1 MGRINKEPGSRGG
14 SKQPSTRTGR
24 STGRRWRLAG
34 RREEREGNVV
44 RMCGLVVEA
53 GCEGV
58 KATTDWNHEIRWNGH
73 AGHQVLVYERLL
85 LQLLVLRRRERHHRP
100 RGRPPRARLG
110 VLLPQPAARGERS
123 GAAEGDEGR
132 RGCGGAVVGGACR
145 GKRGI
150 RHRHL
155 NLSLSRAACSPRPVA
170 LAPPL

>member
-1 MGRINKEPGSRGG
+1 LDGINKEPGSRGG

-34 RREEREGNVV
+34 RREEREGNAV
-44 RMCGLVVEA
+44 RTCGLAVEA

-58 KATTDWNHEIRWNGH
+58 EATADWNHEIRWNGH

-110 VLLPQPAARGERS
+110 VLLPQPAAPAPAHIPPRRHNTTANQT
-123 GAAEGDEGR
+123 AASMGDDTTR
-132 RGCGGAVVGGACR
+132 AK
-145 GKRGI
+145 KR
-150 RHRHL
+150 
-155 NLSLSRAACSPRPVA
+155 
-170 LAPPL
+170 